1 MSDDKTAS
9 VRPAGVEARG
19 WAFRHAS
26 RLAWAV
32 DGLDLSIEP
41 GERVLLLGPSGAGK
55 STLIQALAGVLGDT
69 ADEGESRGFLLI
81 DGMPPAAVR
90 GRAGLVLQ
98 DPDAQVILARVGDDV
113 AFGCE
118 NLGVDRDE
126 IWRRVAWALDAV
138 GLDVALD
145 HPTSQL
151 SGGQK
156 QRLALAGVLAMHPG
170 LLLLDEPTANL
181 DPAGVAEVQH
191 AVARVLERTGATL
204 VVIEHRVDT
213 WASVVDRVVVL
224 EPNGGVS
231 SDGSV
236 EQVLGDAA
244 SADRLRDAGVWVP
257 GWRPEAPARRTQPGT
272 RSAFAA
278 GSASRAATGP
288 GAFADSDADAD
299 AGAGADD
306 GVLLRATGLSVGR
319 PGQHPVQTDLALE
332 LRERELLAIEG
343 PNGAGKSTLALTL
356 AGLLAPQAGSVTAS
370 DLLRGDK
377 RVDVSPHRWR
387 SRELLTRIGMVFQ
400 DPEHQILKPTV
411 RDDLLV
417 GPRAVA
423 GGRSRR
429 ALPTDIL
436 DRVDEVL
443 ERLRLAHLAEANPYT
458 LSGGEKRRLS
468 VATALVTGPRV
479 LVLDEPTFGQD
490 ARTWRELVAL
500 LAELRDDGT
509 SIVAVSHD
517 AEFVRVLADRR
528 IEVRAT
534 TAAARTDERFGG
546 VIA

>member
-1 MSDDKTAS
+1 MS

-69 ADEGESRGFLLI
+69 ADEGESRGSLLI
-81 DGMPPAAVR
+81 DGMLPAAVR

-98 DPDAQVILARVGDDV
+98 DPDSQVILARVGDDV

-181 DPAGVAEVQH
+181 DPAGVAEVQQ

-231 SDGSV
+231 ADGSV
-236 EQVLGDAA
+236 ERVLGDAA
-244 SADRLRDAGVWVP
+244 TAERLREAGVWVP

-272 RSAFAA
+272 GADIAV
-278 GSASRAATGP
+278 GSASGAATGA
-288 GAFADSDADAD
+288 GAFADSGAGAG

-319 PGQHPVQTDLALE
+319 PGQHPVQTDLSLD
-332 LRERELLAIEG
+332 LRHRELLAIEG

-370 DLLRGDK
+370 DLLRGDN

-411 RDDLLV
+411 REDLLV

-423 GGRSRR
+423 GGSSRR
-429 ALPTDIL
+429 ALHADIL
-436 DRVDEVL
+436 ARVDEVL
-443 ERLRLAHLAEANPYT
+443 ERLRLTHLAEANPYT

-500 LAELRDDGT
+500 LAELRDGGT

-517 AEFVRVLADRR
+517 ADFVRVLADRR

-534 TAAARTDERFGG
+534 SGANRTDERFGG